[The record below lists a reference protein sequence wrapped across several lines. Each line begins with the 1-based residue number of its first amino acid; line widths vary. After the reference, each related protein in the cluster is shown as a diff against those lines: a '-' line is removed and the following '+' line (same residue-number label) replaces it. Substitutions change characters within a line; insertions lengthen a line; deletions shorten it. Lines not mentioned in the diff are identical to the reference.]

1 MNKDIKNLVMF
12 TSKVLIC
19 GLIIYLIIV
28 SMFGNIFKSIERV
41 ENMMIQI
48 ENIFNKVENMYND
61 DLSDMRILLDGT
73 IQNYEVLYLL
83 AKKQYESKNYIKSL
97 HYLNLIEGIPNIK
110 NKKMDKILELRQLVE
125 TKVN

>member
-97 HYLNLIEGIPNIK
+97 YYLNLIEGIPNIK

>member
-1 MNKDIKNLVMF
+1 
-12 TSKVLIC
+12 
-19 GLIIYLIIV
+19 
-28 SMFGNIFKSIERV
+28 
-41 ENMMIQI
+41 
-48 ENIFNKVENMYND
+48 
-61 DLSDMRILLDGT
+61 MRILLDGT

-97 HYLNLIEGIPNIK
+97 YYLNLIEGIPNIK